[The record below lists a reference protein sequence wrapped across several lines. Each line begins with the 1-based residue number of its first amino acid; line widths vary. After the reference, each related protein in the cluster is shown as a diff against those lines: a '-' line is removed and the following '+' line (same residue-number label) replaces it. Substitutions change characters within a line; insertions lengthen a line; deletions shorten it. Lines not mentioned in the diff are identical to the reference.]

1 MSIPPLR
8 HAFLA
13 HIAADWEDF
22 AELRRAASARGHR
35 SRLSNAVSILVNE
48 IRVSMAAA
56 LLSAP
61 LHGSAALDA
70 AAASEATA
78 KAARLYAYA
87 RTIIA
92 DGRAALV
99 EAWHFTAEQ
108 CDTVLTG
115 LASAVGPPPR
125 LGPDDIPRPLP
136 APMSGPRP
144 TLQPFEQKVHVFLA
158 AVAQG
163 MAMQRAITAFS
174 RADNGAYSHDD
185 RNYYP
190 ADPALGSL
198 ADRPAALHRAE
209 RFALK
214 GAEGE
219 QDLTLFLIDDHL
231 VAISSARRLRIGWLE
246 DTRCHRGGLETLPD
260 FIALPRD
267 EQGRPIIPTS
277 RVTALAEAADAWA
290 CELATLDGVTAAIT
304 RGKLVMPKISAPT
317 QQTALRNHPSW
328 EKDDAA
334 KAALGPVIAK
344 WLATGVL
351 EYVGWDDRVPVL
363 LQPCGAVPRG
373 TAPFYRLIPDARFAN
388 RTNPDWGI
396 TYTTAAQLS
405 ARSTGATSRSA
416 STSQMHTT
424 SLYGPVVV
432 ASFGQRCDPSWPIG
446 IAQRVDCRGCQP

>member
-13 HIAADWEDF
+13 HIAGDWEDF

-136 APMSGPRP
+136 APLSGPRP
-144 TLQPFEQKVHVFLA
+144 TLQPFEQKVHVFLT

-174 RADNGAYSHDD
+174 RADNGASFTYRSRIVHVSFTY
-185 RNYYP
+185 RSRIVLVSS
-190 ADPALGSL
+190 LG
-198 ADRPAALHRAE
+198 
-209 RFALK
+209 
-214 GAEGE
+214 GE
-219 QDLTLFLIDDHL
+219 SGHAFVGPPDGR
-231 VAISSARRLRIGWLE
+231 SSRRG
-246 DTRCHRGGLETLPD
+246 
-260 FIALPRD
+260 
-267 EQGRPIIPTS
+267 S
-277 RVTALAEAADAWA
+277 
-290 CELATLDGVTAAIT
+290 
-304 RGKLVMPKISAPT
+304 
-317 QQTALRNHPSW
+317 
-328 EKDDAA
+328 
-334 KAALGPVIAK
+334 
-344 WLATGVL
+344 
-351 EYVGWDDRVPVL
+351 
-363 LQPCGAVPRG
+363 
-373 TAPFYRLIPDARFAN
+373 
-388 RTNPDWGI
+388 
-396 TYTTAAQLS
+396 
-405 ARSTGATSRSA
+405 
-416 STSQMHTT
+416 
-424 SLYGPVVV
+424 
-432 ASFGQRCDPSWPIG
+432 
-446 IAQRVDCRGCQP
+446 

>member
-136 APMSGPRP
+136 APMSGPGRRCNRSNRRCTCSSPRSLRAWQCSVLSRP
-144 TLQPFEQKVHVFLA
+144 SAAPTTGLRSRIVHVSFTYRSRI
-158 AVAQG
+158 VHVS
-163 MAMQRAITAFS
+163 FS
-174 RADNGAYSHDD
+174 YRS
-185 RNYYP
+185 R
-190 ADPALGSL
+190 
-198 ADRPAALHRAE
+198 
-209 RFALK
+209 
-214 GAEGE
+214 
-219 QDLTLFLIDDHL
+219 IVL
-231 VAISSARRLRIGWLE
+231 VSFSYRSRI
-246 DTRCHRGGLETLPD
+246 
-260 FIALPRD
+260 
-267 EQGRPIIPTS
+267 
-277 RVTALAEAADAWA
+277 V
-290 CELATLDGVTAAIT
+290 
-304 RGKLVMPKISAPT
+304 LVLVSFSY
-317 QQTALRNHPSW
+317 H
-328 EKDDAA
+328 
-334 KAALGPVIAK
+334 
-344 WLATGVL
+344 
-351 EYVGWDDRVPVL
+351 
-363 LQPCGAVPRG
+363 
-373 TAPFYRLIPDARFAN
+373 
-388 RTNPDWGI
+388 
-396 TYTTAAQLS
+396 
-405 ARSTGATSRSA
+405 RSA
-416 STSQMHTT
+416 GSRD
-424 SLYGPVVV
+424 V
-432 ASFGQRCDPSWPIG
+432 PS
-446 IAQRVDCRGCQP
+446 